1 MYNAVLLLHGWLRW
15 LVLIAAIAVIVRS
28 ALNMSGGTRW
38 TTADARGLRMF
49 IIALDVQTLLGFL
62 LYAVL
67 SPFVRLAMSDA
78 AAAMRDGDLRFWLVE
93 HLAGMLVAVALAH
106 VGSVR
111 VRRANDD
118 GSKQRTAALFVGL
131 ALVAIL
137 LSIPWPGM
145 PSARPLFR
153 F

>member
-1 MYNAVLLLHGWLRW
+1 MYNTVLVVHSWLRW
-15 LVLIAAIAVIVRS
+15 IVLLTAILVLVRS
-28 ALNMSGGTRW
+28 VSGMGGQHRWSGANAGALRS
-38 TTADARGLRMF
+38 F
-49 IIALDVQTLLGFL
+49 VIALDLQTLLGFL
-62 LYAVL
+62 LYGVL

-78 AAAMRDGDLRFWLVE
+78 AGAMRDRDLRFWLVE

-111 VRRANDD
+111 VRRAPDN
-118 GSKQRTAALFVGL
+118 GGKHRTAVIFTGL